1 MYTLEE
7 WDGVDRPYVIRR
19 PTGEV
24 LFTMSEHDRS
34 FSESILAALNSGE
47 ALSSGIVLPEFAG
60 RSDITTFE
68 YADALCDLRSDRET
82 ISGG

>member
-1 MYTLEE
+1 MLLLAAPSNDDEEDPRVYTLEE
-7 WDGVDRPYVIRR
+7 WEGVERPFVIRR

-47 ALSSGIVLPEFAG
+47 ALSSG
-60 RSDITTFE
+60 DN
-68 YADALCDLRSDRET
+68 DDDLANAA
-82 ISGG
+82 